1 MVWPSTLGEA
11 WDHAHQRYAD
21 IDADVAAFNTA
32 LLAALRDRWEQAVRP
47 DTSMFTLL
55 FTRPGETGDRFTE
68 RVEVEWQGP
77 SRVAMVLVRD
87 APRISPAA
95 SGGPWT
101 VTGDMTR
108 PENALPA
115 VEALLL
121 QLADPVDLA

>member
-1 MVWPSTLGEA
+1 MVRPATLSEA
-11 WDHAHQRYAD
+11 WDYVHQRYAD

-32 LLAALRDRWEQAVRP
+32 LLAALRDRWGQSVRP

-55 FTRPGETGDRFTE
+55 FTRPGETGFRFTE
-68 RVEVEWQGP
+68 RVEVQWQGP
-77 SRVAMVLVRD
+77 SRVAMLLVRD
-87 APRISPAA
+87 VPRISPAA
-95 SGGPWT
+95 NGGPWT
-101 VTGDMTR
+101 VTGDITQ